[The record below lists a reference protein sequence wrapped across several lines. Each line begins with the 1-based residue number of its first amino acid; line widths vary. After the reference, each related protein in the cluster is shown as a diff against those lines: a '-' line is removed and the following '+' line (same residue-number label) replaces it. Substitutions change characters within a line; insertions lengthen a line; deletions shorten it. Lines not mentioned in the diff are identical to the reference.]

1 VLLPF
6 GLLVAWP
13 LSAQE
18 EGEERANPVQVK
30 HRNNCRLAAQVLLKG
45 QPAVKR
51 DWALRYIGSCA
62 QQQEVVLEMWKEP
75 PVAQEEL
82 SRLFELSRKIRDRR
96 IFRRAAKIADDVSA
110 DSDLRIT
117 ALGVLGSYL
126 DSNLVMELSDLERRE
141 EVAGIRWS
149 NIFGVG
155 GDLESQETVRPL
167 PADAEAR
174 IRTLV
179 RRLARQADD
188 DVVRAQAWH
197 LATRVGIDVEAP
209 R

>member
-1 VLLPF
+1 
-6 GLLVAWP
+6 
-13 LSAQE
+13 
-18 EGEERANPVQVK
+18 
-30 HRNNCRLAAQVLLKG
+30 
-45 QPAVKR
+45 
-51 DWALRYIGSCA
+51 
-62 QQQEVVLEMWKEP
+62 
-75 PVAQEEL
+75 
-82 SRLFELSRKIRDRR
+82 
-96 IFRRAAKIADDVSA
+96 
-110 DSDLRIT
+110 
-117 ALGVLGSYL
+117 
-126 DSNLVMELSDLERRE
+126 MELSDLERRE

-197 LATRVGIDVEAP
+197 LATRVGVDVEAP